1 MLDDATMSRM
11 TGHQH
16 TDDARESTRKLTYAD
31 FLRFPDDGRR
41 HELIDGV
48 HYVSP
53 SPEFRHQALQMR
65 MALALGNYLDA
76 RPIGIALCAPMDCVL
91 TMFDIVE
98 PDLLVVLDDQ
108 KIITKKNIRGMPA
121 LAIEILSDSTRAI
134 DEQTKRA
141 LYERAGAREYWIVDG
156 DLDCLTVYRKG
167 AKQFDKPLT
176 LRGGSGDV
184 LTTPMLPGFS
194 LALDRYFRKI

>member
-16 TDDARESTRKLTYAD
+16 SDDARGSTRKLTYAD

-53 SPEFRHQALQMR
+53 SPEFRHQQLLVR
-65 MALALGNYLDA
+65 MTLALGNYLDA
-76 RPIGIALCAPMDCVL
+76 MPIGIVVCAPMDCVL

-108 KIITKKNIRGMPA
+108 KKIITKKNIRGMPA

-134 DEQTKRA
+134 DEETKRA
-141 LYERAGAREYWIVDG
+141 LYERAGAREYWIIDG
-156 DLDCLTVYRKG
+156 EANCLTVYRRGGKH
-167 AKQFDKPLT
+167 FDKPSMQ
-176 LRGGSGDV
+176 RASEHGV
-184 LTTPMLPGFS
+184 LTTPLLPGFS
-194 LALDRYFRKI
+194 LSLDRFFR

>member
-1 MLDDATMSRM
+1 MLDDATMGRM

-16 TDDARESTRKLTYAD
+16 TDDASGSTRKLTYAD

-53 SPEFRHQALQMR
+53 SPEFRHQQLSLR
-65 MALALGNYLDA
+65 MALALGNYLEA
-76 RPIGIALCAPMDCVL
+76 MPIGTVLCAPMDCVL

-108 KIITKKNIRGMPA
+108 KTIITKKNIRGMPA
-121 LAIEILSDSTRAI
+121 HRGRNPVREYAQQLM
-134 DEQTKRA
+134 KRGNA
-141 LYERAGAREYWIVDG
+141 HSMSAPARDEYWIVDG
-156 DLDCLTVYRKG
+156 DLNRLTVYRRG
-167 AKQFDKPLT
+167 VKQFERPST
-176 LRGGSGDV
+176 HSAAEGNV
-184 LTTPMLPGFS
+184 LTTPLLPGFS
-194 LALDRYFRKI
+194 LALDRYFR

>member
-16 TDDARESTRKLTYAD
+16 ADDARESTRKLTYAD

-48 HYVSP
+48 HFVSP
-53 SPEFRHQALQMR
+53 CPDFRHQTLQMR
-65 MALALGNYLDA
+65 MVLALGNYLEA
-76 RPIGIALCAPMDCVL
+76 MPIGIVLCAPMDCVL

-108 KIITKKNIRGMPA
+108 KKIITKKNIRGMPA
-121 LAIEILSDSTRAI
+121 LAIEILSNSTRTV

-156 DLDCLTVYRKG
+156 DLDCLTLYRRG
-167 AKQFDKPLT
+167 AKQFDKPLL
-176 LRGGSGDV
+176 LRSAARDA
-184 LTTPMLPGFS
+184 LTTPLLPGFS
-194 LALDRYFRKI
+194 LSLERYFR

>member
-16 TDDARESTRKLTYAD
+16 SDDARESTPKLTYAD

-48 HYVSP
+48 HFVSS
-53 SPEFRHQALQMR
+53 SPEYRHQQLSVR
-65 MALALGNYLDA
+65 MALALGNYLEA
-76 RPIGIALCAPMDCVL
+76 MPIGTVLYAPMDCVL

-108 KIITKKNIRGMPA
+108 KKIITKKNIRGMPA
-121 LAIEILSDSTRAI
+121 LAIEILSDSTRTI
-134 DEQTKRA
+134 DEETKRA
-141 LYERAGAREYWIVDG
+141 LYERAGAREYWIVNG
-156 DLDCLTVYRKG
+156 DLDCLTLYRRG
-167 AKQFDKPLT
+167 AKQFDKPVL
-176 LRGGSGDV
+176 LRAAARDA

-194 LALDRYFRKI
+194 LSLERYFR